1 MENESGFA
9 VQVGSGS
16 PLPQAAAPAR
26 ATATAPCSLVLGV
39 GQLLG
44 GEPIKRCP
52 GGQNKQVS

>member
-16 PLPQAAAPAR
+16 PLPQAAAP
-26 ATATAPCSLVLGV
+26 CSLVLGD